1 MEWADRIGNR
11 VRLRDLHVLLA
22 VAECGSMSKA
32 AARLAISHPVVSKTI
47 SELEKSLGV
56 RLFDRNSQGVEL
68 TAYGRVLLNCAN
80 VVFDEMRQGLRQIQ
94 FLTNPDAG
102 DLRVGF
108 PEVEIA
114 GIIPLITE
122 CFLHQFPRVNLQV
135 IHANT
140 SMLQFQELRGRN
152 VELLIGRV
160 RTTAL
165 EDDLALERL
174 FDDSLVVVAG
184 SDSPWLNLKKLELA
198 ELVDEPW
205 ILPPYN
211 SVPGPFIR
219 NIFHAHGLEPP
230 KPSISTLSNQ
240 LTTTLIATGR
250 FIGLLNRTVVASS
263 GAPVGLK
270 ILPVH
275 IPPHKITVD
284 IITIKNRTLSP
295 LAEAFIDCAREVAK
309 PFKDRA

>member
-11 VRLRDLHVLLA
+11 IRLRDLHVLLA

-47 SELEKSLGV
+47 SDLEHSLGV

-68 TAYGRVLLNCAN
+68 TAYGKVLLNCGN
-80 VVFDEMRQGLRQIQ
+80 VVFDEMRQGLRQIR
-94 FLTNPDAG
+94 FLTNPDSG

-114 GIIPLITE
+114 GIIPSITE
-122 CFLHQFPRVNLQV
+122 SFLRKFPRVDLQV

-140 SMLQFQELRGRN
+140 SMLQFQELRSRN

-174 FDDSLVVVAG
+174 FDDSLVAVAG
-184 SDSPWLNLKKLELA
+184 PESHWANRQKIELS
-198 ELVDEPW
+198 ELIDEPW

-211 SVPGPFIR
+211 SVPGPFLR
-219 NIFHAHGLEPP
+219 DIFQAQGLEPP

-240 LTTTLIATGR
+240 LTTTLIATGQ
-250 FIGLLNRTVVASS
+250 FLGILNRTVVASS
-263 GAPVGLK
+263 GAPVRLK
-270 ILPVH
+270 ILPVD

-284 IITIKNRTLSP
+284 IVTIKNRTLSP
-295 LAEAFIDCAREVAK
+295 LAEAFIECAREIVK
-309 PFKDRA
+309 PFQDHG

>member
-11 VRLRDLHVLLA
+11 IRLRDLHVLLA
-22 VAECGSMSKA
+22 VAECGSMAKA
-32 AARLAISHPVVSKTI
+32 AARLAISHPVVSKTV
-47 SELEKSLGV
+47 SDLEHSLGV
-56 RLFDRNSQGVEL
+56 RLFDRHSQGVEL
-68 TAYGRVLLNCAN
+68 TAYGRVLLNCGN
-80 VVFDEMRQGLRQIQ
+80 IVFDEMRQSLRQIQ
-94 FLTNPDAG
+94 FLTSPNTG

-114 GIIPLITE
+114 GIIPSITGS
-122 CFLHQFPRVNLQV
+122 FLRKFPRVDLQI

-152 VELLIGRV
+152 VDLLIGRV

-174 FDDSLVVVAG
+174 FDDSLVAVAG
-184 SDSPWLNLKKLELA
+184 PESHWASRQKIELA

-219 NIFHAHGLEPP
+219 DIFQAHGLEPP

-240 LTTTLIATGR
+240 LTTTLIATGQ
-250 FIGLLNRTVVASS
+250 FLGLLNRTVVASS
-263 GAPVGLK
+263 GAPVRLK
-270 ILPVH
+270 ILPVD

-284 IITIKNRTLSP
+284 IVTIKNRTLSP
-295 LAEAFIDCAREVAK
+295 LAEAFIECARESVK
-309 PFKDRA
+309 PFQDRV

>member
-1 MEWADRIGNR
+1 MA
-11 VRLRDLHVLLA
+11 
-22 VAECGSMSKA
+22 KA
-32 AARLAISHPVVSKTI
+32 AARLAISHPVVSKTV
-47 SELEKSLGV
+47 SDLEHSLGV
-56 RLFDRNSQGVEL
+56 RLFDRHSQGVEL
-68 TAYGRVLLNCAN
+68 TAYGRVLLNCGN
-80 VVFDEMRQGLRQIQ
+80 IVFDEMRQSLRQIQ
-94 FLTNPDAG
+94 FLTSPNTG

-114 GIIPLITE
+114 GIIPSITGS
-122 CFLHQFPRVNLQV
+122 FLRKFPRVDLQI

-140 SMLQFQELRGRN
+140 SMLQFQELRSRN
-152 VELLIGRV
+152 VDLLIGRV

-174 FDDSLVVVAG
+174 FDDSLVAVAG
-184 SDSPWLNLKKLELA
+184 PESHWASRQKIELA

-219 NIFHAHGLEPP
+219 DIFQAHGLEPP

-240 LTTTLIATGR
+240 LTTTLIATGQ
-250 FIGLLNRTVVASS
+250 FLGLLNRTVVASS
-263 GAPVGLK
+263 GAPVRLK
-270 ILPVH
+270 ILPVD

-284 IITIKNRTLSP
+284 IVTIKNRTLSP
-295 LAEAFIDCAREVAK
+295 LAEAFIECARESVK
-309 PFKDRA
+309 PFQDRA